1 MFKIHI
7 QVGKEVPAPEKRPS
21 RLNALTLWLIAAA
34 GLFLSSLLSLW
45 IDPVLSDLSPHLRLL
60 LYDLLYYLPFIALPV
75 FLLAK
80 RTQGLCFAYRPN
92 PISLFDTICI
102 AILALLGV
110 FFVNDLSILW
120 CIPLQ
125 RLGFDVFSSSIPSAA
140 NTAELALSVL
150 YMAVLPGICEEF
162 LFRGAI
168 FPAFEAEGS
177 KRGML
182 LSAVLF
188 TLLHG
193 SVTGAPIQFILGV
206 ILAVLVFWTDSIYAG
221 LIYHT
226 VHNAASILLQYIQD
240 HAVVATEAAAETADL
255 LTTIGGMSG
264 LALLI
269 VEVLISGGLIFIS
282 LRMFKIRGLFRG
294 VTLKTGKKEPLRR
307 REWAALL
314 GGLALCLVFYII
326 DMLSMLGI
334 Y

>member
-7 QVGKEVPAPEKRPS
+7 HVGKEVPTPEKRPS
-21 RLNALTLWLIAAA
+21 RLNVLTLWLIAAA
-34 GLFLSSLLSLW
+34 GLLLSSLLSLW
-45 IDPVLSDLSPHLRLL
+45 IDPALSSLNPHLRLL

-80 RTQGLCFAYRPN
+80 RTQGLCSAYRPN

-102 AILALLGV
+102 AILALLGM

-125 RLGFDVFSSSIPSAA
+125 KLGFDVFSSSIPSAA
-140 NTAELALSVL
+140 NTTELALCIL
-150 YMAVLPGICEEF
+150 YTAVLPGVCEEF

-188 TLLHG
+188 MLLHG

-226 VHNAASILLQYIQD
+226 VHNAASVLLQYIQD
-240 HAVVATEAAAETADL
+240 HAAVGAEAATETTDL
-255 LTTIGGMSG
+255 LTAIGGTSG
-264 LALLI
+264 LATLI
-269 VEVLISGGLIFIS
+269 VELLISGGLILIS
-282 LRMFKIRGLFRG
+282 LRMFKIRGLFHG
-294 VTLKTGKKEPLRR
+294 VTLRTGKKEPLRR
-307 REWAALL
+307 REWAVLL
-314 GGLALCLVFYII
+314 GGLALCLAFYITDI
-326 DMLSMLGI
+326 LGMLGG
-334 Y
+334 